1 MLRFPLDTPPEISS
15 IKGIKSAIYNALRC
29 CEMTTNP
36 HIDITPGTCG
46 GKPRIAGSR
55 IRVSQIVLLT
65 EQGQSPDAIVA
76 AYPHLSL
83 AGVYA
88 ALAFY
93 HDNRD
98 AIDEEIREADDDYA
112 QVKRASQ
119 LAAKDGPEAREH

>member
-1 MLRFPLDTPPEISS
+1 
-15 IKGIKSAIYNALRC
+15 
-29 CEMTTNP
+29 MTTNH

-46 GKPRIAGSR
+46 GKPRIAGTR

-65 EQGQSPDAIVA
+65 EQGESPDEIVA

-93 HDNRD
+93 HDNRE

-112 QVKRASQ
+112 QVKSASQ
-119 LAAKDGPEAREH
+119 PAGTDADSSPVPS

>member
-1 MLRFPLDTPPEISS
+1 
-15 IKGIKSAIYNALRC
+15 
-29 CEMTTNP
+29 MTTNH

-46 GKPRIAGSR
+46 GKPRIAGTR

-65 EQGQSPDAIVA
+65 EQGQSPDEIVA

-93 HDNRD
+93 HDNRE

-112 QVKRASQ
+112 QVKSASQ
-119 LAAKDGPEAREH
+119 LAGTDADGGQVSS

>member
-1 MLRFPLDTPPEISS
+1 
-15 IKGIKSAIYNALRC
+15 
-29 CEMTTNP
+29 MTTNP

-46 GKPRIAGSR
+46 GKPRIAGTR
-55 IRVSQIVLLT
+55 IRVSQIVRLT
-65 EQGQSPDAIVA
+65 EQGQSPDEIVA

-93 HDNRD
+93 HDNRE

-112 QVKRASQ
+112 QVKSASQ
-119 LAAKDGPEAREH
+119 LTGTDADGGPVPS

>member
-1 MLRFPLDTPPEISS
+1 
-15 IKGIKSAIYNALRC
+15 
-29 CEMTTNP
+29 MTTNH

-46 GKPRIAGSR
+46 GKPRIAGTR

-65 EQGQSPDAIVA
+65 EQGESPDEIVA

-93 HDNRD
+93 HDNRE

-112 QVKRASQ
+112 QVKSASQ
-119 LAAKDGPEAREH
+119 LAGTDADGGQVSS